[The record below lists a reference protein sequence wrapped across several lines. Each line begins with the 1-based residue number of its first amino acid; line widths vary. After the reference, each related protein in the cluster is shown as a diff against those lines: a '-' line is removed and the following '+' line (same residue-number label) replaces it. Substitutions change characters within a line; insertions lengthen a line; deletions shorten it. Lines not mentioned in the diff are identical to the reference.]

1 MIFMLFQK
9 NTGQNERRKKLRK
22 NNGRSIFKRR
32 KGKLRKNLN
41 KVDNNK
47 IKDSEQEETDRQKTT
62 EEEKK
67 ELTPGDGRCKYS
79 SGKINGLEKCIG
91 CGVGYR
97 YVLVKCHVTIFVL
110 IISYEI

>member
-1 MIFMLFQK
+1 MYVILQK
-9 NTGQNERRKKLRK
+9 NNGQNERRKKLRK

-41 KVDNNK
+41 KVQSKTENDL
-47 IKDSEQEETDRQKTT
+47 ETKAKET

-67 ELTPGDGRCKYS
+67 EVTPGDGRCKYS

-97 YVLVKCHVTIFVL
+97 
-110 IISYEI
+110 